1 MDAGLIVAAVLAII
15 VVIKTAVIVPEQGP
29 YGCPGYGGR

>member
-15 VVIKTAVIVPEQGP
+15 VVIKTAVIVPQQGA
-29 YGCPGYGGR
+29 YRCPGL